1 MARKL
6 QSAAQSIDAATVD
19 APQADEGAKD
29 LSILVPDITLE
40 IGGRTVT
47 VREPRFLQ
55 GLRIR
60 AKAHALARDLTA
72 SIKGGEG
79 LTDDVLDVLARHDAL
94 VKELICDVTEGAD
107 AEWIDG
113 LSDIDGET
121 LMLAWW
127 TCFGPFF
134 IRQFSRRLADEMRTE
149 ALVALAMAER
159 ASAGSTFTPGSPPPA
174 TDASTNSANATPSV
188 N

>member
-1 MARKL
+1 MGVE
-6 QSAAQSIDAATVD
+6 AAVVRA
-19 APQADEGAKD
+19 GAHD
-29 LSILVPDITLE
+29 LSVMHPDVEME
-40 IGGRTVT
+40 IAGRRVT

-60 AKAHALARDLTA
+60 SKAHALVRDLAA

-94 VKELICDVTEGAD
+94 VRELIVEVTDGAD
-107 AEWIDG
+107 IDWVEA

-121 LMLAWW
+121 LLLAWW
-127 TCFGPFF
+127 SVCGPFF
-134 IRQFSRRLADEMRTE
+134 VRQIARRLADEARVQ
-149 ALVALAMAER
+149 ALIEQASGGPTSPSSSPQSVAANQ
-159 ASAGSTFTPGSPPPA
+159 PCSP
-174 TDASTNSANATPSV
+174 SATPNV